1 MELIGALGRELW
13 SSHTPFVLITYF
25 AIKALIRR
33 SPRVDNDRA
42 RIAGPLVVLHV
53 IAAIVAGMQ
62 TGTGYESN
70 IAEICAL
77 AFELLAFVSLGTTLV
92 LRIVLP
98 RVGVDLPRILIDLIT
113 GACVIVVLIIV
124 GKRAG
129 FSVAGLITTSAVLTA
144 VIGFSLQDTL
154 GSVMGG
160 LSLQIDKSVSV
171 GDWITLGP
179 GQPQGRVVEI
189 RWRYTAIETR
199 NWETVIIPNSQ
210 IVKSQVTILGRRTG
224 ESVQH
229 RRKLEFFVD
238 YRTSPNDVM
247 AAVEDALRNDSLP
260 KMAKSPAPNVVMM
273 GYRDSYAVYEVRY
286 WLTDLANDDRGD
298 SDVRTRTWYA
308 LRRAGIP
315 LGIPAQSIFLTHET
329 PERRDAK
336 SREEIERR
344 MAALGSVDL
353 FRALPPEQREE
364 LAQSLTF
371 KPYAAGEAI
380 THEGDKDDGLYMLLE
395 GEAVVRIGRGPD
407 ERQVARLVA
416 GQFFGE
422 MSLMTGEARTATVI
436 AATDLVTYRVDKP
449 AFEHVLRS
457 LPQLSEQIAEVLVQ
471 RRAGLSQAQN
481 ERDEVRN
488 KRMETA
494 RHDLA
499 SKIRGFFGISD

>member
-1 MELIGALGRELW
+1 MIGALGRELW
-13 SSHTPFVLITYF
+13 SSHTPFVVIAFF

-42 RIAGPLVVLHV
+42 RVAGPLAALNV
-53 IAAIVAGMQ
+53 IAAVTAGLQ
-62 TGTGYESN
+62 AGTGYESN
-70 IAEICAL
+70 IAETCAL
-77 AFELLAFVSLGTTLV
+77 AFELLAFVSLGTALI

-98 RVGVDLPRILIDLIT
+98 RVGVELPRILIDLIT
-113 GACVIVVLIIV
+113 GACVIVVMIIV

-199 NWETVIIPNSQ
+199 NWETIIIPNSQ
-210 IVKSQVTILGRRTG
+210 IVKSQVMILGRRTG
-224 ESVQH
+224 EAVQH
-229 RRKLEFFVD
+229 RRKLEFFID
-238 YRTSPNDVM
+238 YRTPPTDVI
-247 AAVEDALRNDSLP
+247 AAVDGALRKDSLP
-260 KMAKSPAPNVVMM
+260 KMASSPAPNTVLM
-273 GYRDSYAVYEVRY
+273 GYRESYAVYEVRY

-298 SDVRTRTWYA
+298 SDVRTRMWYA

-315 LGIPAQSIFLTHET
+315 LAIPAQSIFLTNET
-329 PERRDAK
+329 RERRDIK

-344 MAALGSVDL
+344 MDALRSVDL
-353 FRALPPEQREE
+353 FRTLPEVQREE
-364 LAQSLTF
+364 LAQSLAF
-371 KPYAAGEAI
+371 KPFATGEAI
-380 THEGDKDDGLYMLLE
+380 THEGDKDDGLYMLVK
-395 GEAVVRIGRGPD
+395 GEAIVRIGKGAD
-407 ERQVARLVA
+407 EREVARLSA

-422 MSLMTGEARTATVI
+422 MSLMTGEARTASVI

-449 AFEHVLRS
+449 AFEHVLRA
-457 LPQLSEQIAEVLVQ
+457 LPELSEQVAEVLVL
-471 RRAGLSQAQN
+471 RRAGLS
-481 ERDEVRN
+481 
-488 KRMETA
+488 
-494 RHDLA
+494 L
-499 SKIRGFFGISD
+499 